1 MSITIDDFIE
11 NDIVDVY
18 PTSSDDFFDFTGKII
33 GFRNNLVQVKDQD
46 DDVFE
51 VEPHQCRLSKY

>member
-1 MSITIDDFIE
+1 MSITIDDFHK

-18 PTSSDDFFDFTGKII
+18 PTSTDMFSDFTGKII
-33 GFRNNLVQVKDQD
+33 GFRDNFVQVKDQD